1 MKRFQA
7 FEFLDAGWFPEPLRN
22 FMTDYLGMAVG
33 RLGLFAPA
41 ADVLVAGLTRTGENR
56 IIDLGAGAGQVWS
69 GLVPAIQASVPGVHV
84 RLTDAYPNVESIS
97 AAVREMP
104 GALTLESRPVDAA
117 EVPRD
122 LVGLRTMFLAFHHFP
137 PAAAQRI
144 LENSVAEGQAIAIFE
159 GQRRDVRHLIQFAL
173 SPLAVLL
180 LTPAIR
186 PLRLSRLFLT
196 YVIPIVPLL
205 VGWDGVVS
213 VLRTYTG
220 DEMRQLALAADPGR
234 RFAWETGELTSGTS
248 VVPYLLGVP
257 QEPSQGG

>member
-1 MKRFQA
+1 MKRLQG
-7 FEFLDAGWFPEPLRN
+7 FEFEDAGWFPGFIRD
-22 FMTDYLGMAVG
+22 FMTDYLGMAIQ

-41 ADVLVAGLTRTGENR
+41 ADVLVAGLTRSGQDQ
-56 IIDLGAGAGQVWS
+56 IVDLGAGTGQVWF
-69 GLVPAIQASVPGVHV
+69 GLVPAIQTSVPGVQV
-84 RLTDAYPNVESIS
+84 RLTDAYPNVESMN
-97 AAVREMP
+97 AAVRELP

-117 EVPRD
+117 DVPRD

-137 PAAAQRI
+137 PAAAQEI
-144 LENSVAEGQAIAIFE
+144 LENAVAEGQAIAIFE

-186 PLRLSRLFLT
+186 PLRLSRLLLT
-196 YVIPIVPLL
+196 YIIPIVPLL

-220 DEMRQLALAADPGR
+220 DEMRQLALAADPGG

-248 VVPYLLGVP
+248 VIPYLLGVP
-257 QEPSQGG
+257 QAPS